1 MDLCVTSV
9 SFLVPFLCFLLQA
22 VNTASAG
29 GSLKI
34 NGDAII
40 GGLVSV
46 HEKGKD
52 SACVKPNLDGILT
65 VEAILFSLK
74 EINSQKRIKLKSILG
89 CDIKDTCPRPEKAA
103 LDLTVNSNRP
113 KNKLLAAAVGNL
125 PVEHPKYYAA
135 LLLLFSRLTP
145 HMSCISSTYQV
156 KNKPDLISRTE
167 FIFHAVA
174 RDRTNLKAIVDLAAR
189 YNWTYAGLVYD
200 DSDEGRYKAN
210 LFQQESAKKFVCV
223 ARKYSLPTNATQ
235 AQIQK
240 FITSLKTEK
249 NFSVIVMLTSKS
261 IFKRIIDEAFKRKI
275 SDLTWI
281 VSDASWDDKAKFS
294 KDNTAA
300 QGMLKVGTSASIPE
314 FKAFLL
320 ELLTSPERNKWIMEM
335 VASEDSLSTPS
346 NDKSTAI
353 TTSAPTQAPPATT
366 AQQRNA
372 SSNTNVTTNAS
383 PTTAPSS
390 TPLPTTSASPRT
402 PQCSDPP
409 CGVNKTKLEQVKY
422 SSLPTILDSIKKG
435 NYAHS
440 SSPKINKKFVRK
452 PERAIF
458 LSLKWREGWS

>member
-9 SFLVPFLCFLLQA
+9 SFLALFLCFLLQA
-22 VNTASAG
+22 VNTVSAG

-52 SACVKPNLDGILT
+52 SACVKPNFDGILT
-65 VEAILFSLK
+65 VEAILFALK
-74 EINSQKRIKLKSILG
+74 EINSQNHIELKSTLG

-113 KNKLLAAAVGNL
+113 KNQLLAAAVGNL
-125 PVEHPKYYAA
+125 PLKQPKYYAA
-135 LLLLFSRLTP
+135 LLLLFSTLTP

-156 KNKPDLISRTE
+156 KNKPDLISQTE

-174 RDRTNLKAIVDLAAR
+174 RDRTNLKAIVDLAVR
-189 YNWTYAGLVYD
+189 YNWTYAGVVYD

-223 ARKYSLPTNATQ
+223 ARKYSLPTNATL

-240 FITSLKTEK
+240 FITSLKAEK

-261 IFKRIIDEAFKRKI
+261 MFKGIIDEAFKQKI

-294 KDNTAA
+294 NDNTAA
-300 QGMLKVGTSASIPE
+300 QGMLKVGTSASIVD
-314 FKAFLL
+314 FKAFLH
-320 ELLTSPERNKWIMEM
+320 ELLTSPQRNKWIMEM
-335 VASEDSLSTPS
+335 VASEGSVSTPS
-346 NDKSTAI
+346 NDESTVV

-366 AQQRNA
+366 AQERNA
-372 SSNTNVTTNAS
+372 SSNSNLTTNTS

-390 TPLPTTSASPRT
+390 ASLPTTSASPST

-409 CGVNKTKLEQVKY
+409 CGVNKTKLEQVKH
-422 SSLPTILDSIKKG
+422 SSIPTILDSIKKG
-435 NYAHS
+435 N
-440 SSPKINKKFVRK
+440 
-452 PERAIF
+452 
-458 LSLKWREGWS
+458 